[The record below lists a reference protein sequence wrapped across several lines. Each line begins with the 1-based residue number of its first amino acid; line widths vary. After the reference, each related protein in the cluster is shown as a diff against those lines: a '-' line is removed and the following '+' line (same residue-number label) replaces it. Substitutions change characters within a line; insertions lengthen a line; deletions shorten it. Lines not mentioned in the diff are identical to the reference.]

1 MLTLAAIQKSTLS
14 IKFGV
19 ALDADAVQAIL
30 ANPVKFDIDNDIEKF
45 NIPMVVAPCVSKA
58 KVFDA
63 QKPAYLGVAPS
74 KDGKFINITLTNV
87 KPDNQLDTN
96 KAVMA
101 LFTTRYDD
109 ADAKKVT
116 TAALA
121 ELNKLYKSK

>member
-30 ANPVKFDIDNDIEKF
+30 ANPVGFDTDIEKF

-87 KPDNQLDTN
+87 KPDNPLDNN
-96 KAVMA
+96 KAIMA

-116 TAALA
+116 AAALA